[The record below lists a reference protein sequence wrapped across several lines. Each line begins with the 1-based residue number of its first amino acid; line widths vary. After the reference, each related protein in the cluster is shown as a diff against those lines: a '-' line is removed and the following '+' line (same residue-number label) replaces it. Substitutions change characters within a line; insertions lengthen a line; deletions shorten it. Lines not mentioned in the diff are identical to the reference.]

1 MKYQDFLA
9 SLDFGSAVALLA
21 VVVITLAGLTL
32 GLVILD
38 VLKLKFR
45 HPAYRLGAACAPGFA
60 VIALLSLV
68 MGTFCGYY
76 SWLIWIIFTGIAIA
90 GTIRYSRV
98 ISGAISASYRYNSL
112 GMIMLAAAMIYFMG
126 SAFLFPGSWDEATY
140 QVTLSLRWSQC
151 GSAAVFPDLPY
162 SGFPAAP
169 QLIDTML
176 ISIGGILTAR
186 LMQWMIYLLLFW
198 FLIILV
204 RKCGKLSSLAL
215 SACFILAPVNL
226 AMIKDVYSEPWM
238 LMTLVSGIMLI
249 KGNRDKGLAKYI
261 VLGVCS
267 GFVLAVKL
275 TGAAIALVLLII
287 SSKISSSERKAFVLS
302 TLTFGGI
309 AGVYALLF
317 YLRPWI
323 LTGNPLYP
331 YFGWIFGNAADAQ
344 TAYYHH
350 AMGSYKFGLKNFYGF
365 FTLPIFV
372 AFKGGSMFDGI
383 IFGAQFIV
391 LFCLSIIAAV
401 RIWRQRNGIGIRLVT
416 AAIVFYLFWFFTS
429 QQSRFL
435 TPLYI
440 LLILIAGDF
449 IRSLPERK
457 LKDLAGLVLIVAVAC
472 GLWQDYHSLFHY
484 KTAWK
489 IIFSGREKMRPRY
502 LAVIMREYGYIQSM
516 DALNRLPENAKV
528 MLIFERRGLYV
539 PRKYVIGTPY
549 FQSCFFTPIPEN
561 EDDVL
566 KVLQKNKIF
575 YVLMGPSLHNPDH
588 LKEYNDL
595 NFAFS
600 RLFARLLKAKKIRYL
615 WGSKDGYNLL
625 LIPPATAAGSK

>member
-1 MKYQDFLA
+1 MKYQDFLT
-9 SLDFGSAVALLA
+9 SLDLGPAVALLA
-21 VVVITLAGLTL
+21 VAVITLAGLAL
-32 GLVILD
+32 GLVVLD

-60 VIALLSLV
+60 VMALLSLV
-68 MGTFCGYY
+68 MGTFCGYH
-76 SWLIWIIFTGIAIA
+76 SWLIWIIFTIVAVA
-90 GTIRYSRV
+90 GMIRYHRV
-98 ISGAISASYRYNSL
+98 ISGAASASYRYNSW
-112 GMIMLAAAMIYFMG
+112 GIIMLAVMMVYFMG

-140 QVTLSLRWSQC
+140 QVTLPLRWSQC
-151 GSAAVFPDLPY
+151 GNAAVFPDLPY

-176 ISIGGILTAR
+176 MSIGGILTAR
-186 LMQWMIYLLLFW
+186 LMQWVIYLLLFW
-198 FLIILV
+198 SLIILV
-204 RKCGKLSSLAL
+204 RKCGKLPALAL
-215 SACFILAPVNL
+215 SACFVLAPVNL
-226 AMIKDVYSEPWM
+226 AMIKAVYSEPWM
-238 LMTLVSGIMLI
+238 LMILFSGIMLI
-249 KGNRDKGLAKYI
+249 KGNKGKGMTKYI

-287 SSKISSSERKAFVLS
+287 ASKISWTERKEFVLS
-302 TLTFGGI
+302 ALTFGGI
-309 AGVYALLF
+309 AGIYALLF

-372 AFKGGSMFDGI
+372 AFKGGAMFDGI
-383 IFGAQFIV
+383 IFGAQFVV
-391 LFCLSIIAAV
+391 LFGLSIIAAV
-401 RIWRQRNGIGIRLVT
+401 GGWRQRNSAGIRLIAAAT
-416 AAIVFYLFWFFTS
+416 AFYLFWFFTS

-457 LKDLAGLVLIVAVAC
+457 LKDLAGLVLIVAVAF
-472 GLWQDYHSLFHY
+472 GLRQDYHSLFHY

-489 IIFSGREKMRPRY
+489 IIFSGREKMRPKY

-516 DALNRLPENAKV
+516 EALNRLPENAKV

-549 FQSCFFTPIPEN
+549 FQSCFFTPIPES

-566 KVLQKNKIF
+566 KVLQKNNIS
-575 YVLMGPSLHNPDH
+575 YVLMGPSQHNPDH
-588 LKEYNDL
+588 LKEYNEL

-600 RLFARLLKAKKIRYL
+600 RFFARLLKAKKIRYL
-615 WGSKDGYNLL
+615 WGRNDGYNLL
-625 LIPPATAAGSK
+625 LIPPATAPGAR